1 MAKDPF
7 LKVTILLITLIFEW
21 FHGFTSLAQ
30 TSPSIS
36 GKVVEIINGQETPVA
51 FANVSIPNTSFGAT
65 TDFDGLYKFT
75 LPAGNYEVIA
85 SFVGYLAENKEVK
98 LKPGEEITLNFTL
111 KTDKKTIATAVVQAE
126 RIRNTEKAVV
136 AEIRQAQQ
144 IVSGIGSEQISKS
157 QDRDAGEI
165 IKRIPGITIIDDKYV
180 NIRGLAERYNMVWL
194 NNSASP
200 SVETDVKAFAF
211 DMVPSSLIDRMLIY
225 KTPAPELPGEFAG
238 GVIKVFTKTAPEKN
252 EIKIGLSGGFR
263 SGTTFQEFLVN
274 KSGKTEWLGFDDG
287 GRSIPENFPNNLN
300 TIDKPES
307 KEQLTQL
314 GRQLPNNWSTVAQ
327 NANPDVRFNI
337 DFIRRF
343 NAGDKVKIGHITS
356 INYSN
361 TRLFYDSRRTDYNS
375 YDSLSNRSDTIFDY
389 HDKTYVHQI
398 REGLLHNWSF
408 GFGANHKIEFKNI
421 FNQIGNNTTTLRE
434 GRNLEEGEIR
444 REYSYRYFNRSIYTG
459 QLGGIHKLFN
469 ELSTLDWNLAY
480 SRSVRKDPDWRR
492 IRTSRGI
499 SEPDSEPFRTYIPF
513 TATPFFLG
521 RLYFDLKESILTANL
536 NLDQKIPFSANFIP
550 HIRAGFYSEIKNR
563 SFSARNLG
571 YAAAG
576 FDTYQ
581 NYALYTQAFDSLF
594 ADTNINSSNGLKIT
608 EDTKGSDSY
617 TAKNELFAY
626 YLALDIPLSTWGN
639 LYGGARIEH
648 NRQTLQS
655 KDITEKPLNI
665 DQNIVRLLPSL
676 NLSINFSK
684 SMLMRLAYGKTLNR
698 PEFRELAPY
707 AFYDFNFNN
716 VIYGNDSLKTPSIHN
731 FDARWEWYPD
741 QGELVHVGFFYKQF
755 FNPIETYF
763 VPGSGSGG
771 TRNFSFRN
779 ADAAMSYGVEVE
791 VKKSLGFISQTGIWK
806 DFAIVANGAYI
817 KSQIDLGSNSAGQ
830 SRTRPMMGQSPY
842 IVNGGVYYQNDTLG
856 FSASLLYN
864 VMGPR
869 IRVVGTFG
877 TPDIY
882 EMPRN
887 SLDLSISKFFWKKH
901 LEIRFAA
908 QNILN
913 QPFLLIQDAN
923 NDGKLDRNKDQQ
935 QQSYRTGAYYTLG
948 VVVRF

>member
-1 MAKDPF
+1 M
-7 LKVTILLITLIFEW
+7 LKHLQIPSIFVLILLTFQT
-21 FHGFTSLAQ
+21 FAGFSNNDQFSA
-30 TSPSIS
+30 SIS

-51 FANVSIPNTSFGAT
+51 FANVSVPNTSFGAT
-65 TDFDGLYKFT
+65 TDFDGLFKFN
-75 LPAGNYEVIA
+75 LPAGNYDIVA
-85 SFVGYLAENKEVK
+85 SFVGYTPETKRVQ
-98 LKPGEEITLNFTL
+98 LKPGDNLTIDFTL

-126 RIRNTEKAVV
+126 RVRNTEKAVI

-144 IVSGIGSEQISKS
+144 IVSGVGSEQISKS

-194 NNSASP
+194 NNTTSP

-263 SGTTFQEFLVN
+263 SGTTFNEFMVN

-287 GRSIPENFPNNLN
+287 GRSLPSNFPANLN
-300 TIDKPES
+300 TVDNQEGQD
-307 KEQLTQL
+307 QLTQL
-314 GRQLPNNWSTVAQ
+314 GRELPNNWSTVAQ
-327 NANPDVRFNI
+327 NASPDVRFNF

-343 NAGDKVKIGHITS
+343 NVGEKIKIGHITS

-361 TRLFYDSRRTDYNS
+361 TRLFYDSRRTDYNT
-375 YDSLSNRSDTIFDY
+375 YDSLSKRSDTIFDY
-389 HDKTYVHQI
+389 HDKTYVNQV

-408 GFGANHKIEFKNI
+408 GFGPNHKIEFKNI

-459 QLGGIHKLFN
+459 QLGGTHKLFN
-469 ELSTLDWNLAY
+469 ELTTIDWTLAY

-492 IRTSRGI
+492 VRTSRGL
-499 SEPDSEPFRTYIPF
+499 SEPDSVPFRTYIPF

-521 RLYFDLKESILTANL
+521 RLYFDLNESIQTGNI
-536 NLDQKIPFSANFIP
+536 NLDQKLPISSKFVP
-550 HIRAGFYSEIKNR
+550 HFKTGFYAEIKNR

-581 NYALYTQAFDSLF
+581 NYALYTQPFDSLF

-617 TAKNELFAY
+617 TARNELYAY
-626 YLALDIPLSTWGN
+626 YFALEIPLAKYGN
-639 LYGGARIEH
+639 LYGGVRIEN

-665 DQNIVRLLPSL
+665 DQHIVRVLPSV
-676 NLSINFSK
+676 NLSINLSK
-684 SMLMRLAYGKTLNR
+684 TMLMRLAYGKTLNR

-731 FDARWEWYPD
+731 FDARWEWYPE
-741 QGELVHVGFFYKQF
+741 QGELINVGFFYKQF
-755 FNPIETYF
+755 INPIETYF

-779 ADAAMSYGVEVE
+779 ADAAMSYGIEVE
-791 VKKSLGFISQTGIWK
+791 VKKSLRFISQTGIWK

-817 KSQIDLGSNSAGQ
+817 KSQVDLGSNSAGQ

-901 LEIRFAA
+901 LEVRFAA

-923 NDGKLDRNKDQQ
+923 NDGKLDRKIDQQ